1 MEERRKQ
8 AEERTKIEKEKL
20 NEILLPHQMKRLD
33 EIYVQ
38 VLGVR
43 ALQDPEVSKKLG
55 ITTRQKEQ
63 IEKVQNESRES
74 IRSQMESLFQSGD
87 REQIR
92 EKMTKFRKEAD
103 GKVLAVLTAGQKKTF
118 EQMKGEPLELP
129 EDALR
134 GGGGRGGRDRGRG
147 GGQGGRDRDRGQGGQ
162 GRPQRPATDN

>member
-1 MEERRKQ
+1 MMEERRKQ

-92 EKMTKFRKEAD
+92 EKMTEFRKESD
-103 GKVLAVLTAGQKKTF
+103 NKVLAILTASQKKTF

-134 GGGGRGGRDRGRG
+134 GGGGRGGRG
-147 GGQGGRDRDRGQGGQ
+147 GGQGGRDRGQGQGGQ

>member
-1 MEERRKQ
+1 MR
-8 AEERTKIEKEKL
+8 
-20 NEILLPHQMKRLD
+20 RLD
-33 EIYVQ
+33 EIYIQ

-55 ITTRQKEQ
+55 ITTRQKER
-63 IEKVQNESRES
+63 IEEVQTESRDK

-92 EKMTKFRKEAD
+92 EKMTEFRKESD
-103 GKVLAVLTAGQKKTF
+103 NKVLAILTTGQKKTF

-134 GGGGRGGRDRGRG
+134 GGGGGGRGGRG
-147 GGQGGRDRDRGQGGQ
+147 GGQGGRGGGQRGRERGQGQGAQ

>member
-92 EKMTKFRKEAD
+92 EKMTEFRKESD
-103 GKVLAVLTAGQKKTF
+103 NKVLAILTASQKKTF

-134 GGGGRGGRDRGRG
+134 GGGGRGGRG
-147 GGQGGRDRDRGQGGQ
+147 GGQGGRDRGQGQGGQ